1 MCVCP
6 FCLLGYMWSKKR
18 KPFSLVCVL
27 PSCRLWISEWKET
40 KALTF
45 VTSCCFLP
53 QGPAK
58 GIRVNRASGRPVVTN
73 GHALLTESNAHVSS
87 SQFRF
92 FSGDSPVLWMNH
104 RNSLNDFKFLL
115 EQQASHPLRKKLTH
129 TPANCLPFQRKLCQV
144 LWSWLHTVEGLAYI
158 LTNSTHNKHAHIH
171 NIFTFYPVTY
181 GHVGNIGSNY
191 TSLFLRSVELY
202 SDSPLSAWKGK
213 VFVPHKIQNLL

>member
-73 GHALLTESNAHVSS
+73 GHALLTESNAHVSA

-129 TPANCLPFQRKLCQV
+129 TPANLSRENCARFCEADYTQWKGSLTFWLIVHTTNTPTYTIYLHFTQ
-144 LWSWLHTVEGLAYI
+144 LHTGM
-158 LTNSTHNKHAHIH
+158 
-171 NIFTFYPVTY
+171 
-181 GHVGNIGSNY
+181 
-191 TSLFLRSVELY
+191 
-202 SDSPLSAWKGK
+202 
-213 VFVPHKIQNLL
+213 